1 MEEAVFGRG
10 SVAEQTACWT
20 VACWGSGRGLGLLL
34 FLSLEGFIWMYSDH
48 HIGGKKGAFMGIYR
62 EVRITT
68 RTEDLLFIHVDVEVC
83 R

>member
-34 FLSLEGFIWMYSDH
+34 FLRVLFGFTLIIILVERKAPSWAFT
-48 HIGGKKGAFMGIYR
+48 GKCG
-62 EVRITT
+62 
-68 RTEDLLFIHVDVEVC
+68 
-83 R
+83 